1 MFVLPPPLQLPPL
14 SDTETRKPYSKYYY
28 EGAMSPAPET
38 MAQIVWGAPM
48 DPADALLPDQV
59 DALLEPGYLPR
70 ESGYCVLPN
79 GVGYAAALTKMPGV
93 TPQANNW
100 WGPWHEQEDLRY
112 KLWCPGSHIRVGP
125 SWAQENVGMGLEDF
139 YFVGR
144 MNPALFGFDL
154 RRVAQQ
160 DDIVLIRGSNGLIK
174 PADGSPAD
182 RPLPVVVM
190 HYVRK
195 TPEGIEYRSR
205 FWVGL
210 HFLNGKPVVLLKAGE
225 RISEERAYGLA
236 NHCAH
241 EMATLAYLLP
251 RLYPEFGGTER

>member
-14 SDTETRKPYSKYYY
+14 SDAETRKPYSKYYY
-28 EGAMSPAPET
+28 EGAKSPAPET

-210 HFLNGKPVVLLKAGE
+210 HFLNGKPVVLLKAGG
-225 RISEERAYGLA
+225 AYFRRTCVRPCQSL
-236 NHCAH
+236 C
-241 EMATLAYLLP
+241 P
-251 RLYPEFGGTER
+251 